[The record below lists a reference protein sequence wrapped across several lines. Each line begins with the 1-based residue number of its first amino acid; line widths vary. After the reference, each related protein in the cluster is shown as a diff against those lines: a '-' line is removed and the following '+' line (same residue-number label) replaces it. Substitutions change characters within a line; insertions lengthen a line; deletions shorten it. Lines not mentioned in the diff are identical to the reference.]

1 MSIEKD
7 AEIRV
12 NWIEKRISLSNE
24 QKAYFKFQMKELAL
38 EKERNQRQLLIDFGM
53 SGLFDQKSEQNK
65 KFVTARVDSFLK
77 TLKN

>member
-38 EKERNQRQLLIDFGM
+38 EKDGNQRQLLIDFGM